1 MRKSVLAVAAVAA
14 MGTMGS
20 ANAAYWHITGAN
32 YNNGSNVNIGPVG
45 GLTMNGQAYDSSGL
59 GGSSSTFTSNAATTT
74 VLGAGALN
82 ITLANDTLTYFGY
95 DQPGSLGSFGVA
107 FKATS
112 AINFL
117 FAGGPAASQGTQG
130 VLANQ
135 ATISGASLAGGGF
148 TADFAVAANTT
159 LVVLFGGL
167 NVGSGFSMNISRTAG
182 AANFSIDYLNFDGSN
197 YVSLAGASGATASG
211 LNIATYSIPVPAPAL
226 LAGAGLVG
234 AAALRRRMA
243 KKA

>member
-74 VLGAGALN
+74 VLSGLS
-82 ITLANDTLTYFGY
+82 ITLANDTL
-95 DQPGSLGSFGVA
+95 
-107 FKATS
+107 
-112 AINFL
+112 
-117 FAGGPAASQGTQG
+117 G

-148 TADFAVAANTT
+148 TGDFAVAANTT

>member
-1 MRKSVLAVAAVAA
+1 MRKTVLAGAAVAA
-14 MGTMGS
+14 LGMVGS

-45 GLTMNGQAYDSSGL
+45 GLTMNGMAYDASGL
-59 GGSSSTFTSNAATTT
+59 GGASNTFTSNAATTT
-74 VLGAGALN
+74 VLGALS
-82 ITLANDTLTYFGY
+82 ITLANDTLTYFGF
-95 DQPGSLGSFGVA
+95 DQPGSLGSFGIA

-112 AINFL
+112 NINLL
-117 FAGGPAASQGTQG
+117 FSGGPDASRGTQG

-135 ATISGASLAGGGF
+135 ATNSSPSLAGGGF
-148 TADFAVAANTT
+148 LGDFTVASGTT

-167 NVGSGFSMNISRTAG
+167 SVGSGFSMNISRTLG
-182 AANFSIDYLNFDGSN
+182 AANFAIDYLNFDSTN
-197 YVSLAGASGATASG
+197 YVSMLSATGATSSG

>member
-74 VLGAGALN
+74 VLGGLS

-117 FAGGPAASQGTQG
+117 FAGGPDASRGTQG
-130 VLANQ
+130 VVATQ

-148 TADFAVAANTT
+148 TGDFAVAANTT